1 MRQMMRKTA
10 STMRRTVVAAALV
23 SIAASP
29 VYAGDVKIGVLN
41 ALTGP
46 IPDLS
51 AVILEAELAAA
62 AHINANGGMWG
73 GDTLVLASGDSG
85 CDAKAGVDAAT
96 KIVNVEQASIIVGPL
111 CSGATIGATQA
122 VTIPAGVVN
131 ISPSATSPAITGLDD
146 NDLVF
151 RVCPSDAYQG
161 VTIAKLARSM
171 GYSKLAATYANDDYN
186 AGLHDVFVKAFKE
199 LGGTITGDQMH
210 EANKASCRAELATL
224 SSGGPEALAIFAYY
238 NGSGITMLRQSLENG
253 FFSKFIGGDG
263 MIAQEVIDEIGADNL
278 GDAVFT
284 KGTADESSSHFK
296 TFAGLFDRP
305 SDPYT
310 AQAWD
315 AVMIAALALESAG
328 GATRDLIGHVRSVAN
343 APGVEVGPGDWAKA
357 KALLAAGK
365 EINYQGIAGANEFD
379 ANGDVAGIYGKSV
392 VKDGKWSETLID

>member
-1 MRQMMRKTA
+1 MRQMMTKTV

-29 VYAGDVKIGVLN
+29 VYAGEVKIGVLN

-62 AHINANGGMWG
+62 AYINANGGMWG

-210 EANKASCRAELATL
+210 EANKASYRAELATL

>member
-1 MRQMMRKTA
+1 
-10 STMRRTVVAAALV
+10 MRRTVVAAALV

-29 VYAGDVKIGVLN
+29 VYAGEVKIGVLN

-51 AVILEAELAAA
+51 AVILESELAAA
-62 AHINANGGMWG
+62 AYINANGGMWG

-210 EANKASCRAELATL
+210 EANKASYRAELATL

-328 GATRDLIGHVRSVAN
+328 SATRDLIGHVRSVAN

>member
-62 AHINANGGMWG
+62 AYINANGGMWG

-210 EANKASCRAELATL
+210 EANKASYRAELATL